1 MVIKHCGRIFL
12 TFALFVGPTFGFGQ
26 DLQHELSITPPKDHD
41 SIYYQYFKKHMR
53 NDISTAKSYALKAY
67 AAGKNGKHYLRYAKC
82 INAVAFTYDKLNNK
96 DSSLYYYWE
105 GIRYAQRHNLPEREM
120 FFYND
125 LGNLFERYD
134 YYDSALAYY
143 SKSFTVALQLSKPFD
158 EAIARHNMGLVY
170 YHLENYNEALKNI
183 LEAIDI
189 KNRHN
194 ITEGM
199 ELNLL
204 NVGMIYSEQAK
215 FDDALSYLLNA
226 RKLCGNNCDPS
237 LNADI
242 NYRIGYCIY
251 NKSGMPD
258 AFEYYKTA
266 IALAKKTGNEMVLA
280 HALLDLGK
288 YNTGT
293 GDYVQAIAHLT
304 ESSSI
309 AHRISLRRLERDS
322 YEALAVVYSKT
333 DRLDMAMMAQ
343 TRYIEL
349 KDSIFN
355 EKMANNLKDIQLDAA
370 RKLSDEI
377 ISKKDHELRNTKLV
391 VLLVAIIS
399 VLAILVLVLVYINR
413 RNSLR
418 IGRIAQEQLQEQI
431 RIRTFELE
439 KSNREL
445 KDSQKQYDHLIYRTS
460 HDIRGPVATILGLTN
475 VGLIDKSGNSS
486 VSKDYLS
493 KIQSTASGL
502 SDKLARL
509 TEISNVKN
517 SELQYQPIPLPAL
530 IRECFDSFKAFNHFP
545 LVSFQ
550 LESKDMQTDLICDTY
565 ILQFVIT
572 KILDNCFRYYNP
584 NNQNHYIK
592 VSISQ
597 TELTTTIDIEDN
609 GHGIDETVK
618 EKIFMLFYVASEIH
632 GTGLGLFLARIACHR
647 IGARVF
653 VYKASGPTVFRL
665 EIPNNKPDT
674 MWAVRD
680 DDDLINSSGSSMDD
694 EKSSATAA
702 NNDPAVEKISG
713 GGSSSSQLTGV
724 VA

>member
-1 MVIKHCGRIFL
+1 MAIRHCGRVLLTLVIF
-12 TFALFVGPTFGFGQ
+12 AASNSAFGQ
-26 DLQHELSITPPKDHD
+26 DLQHELSITPPNDHD
-41 SIYYQYFKKHMR
+41 SIYYQYFKKYMR
-53 NDISTAKSYALKAY
+53 SDISMAKTYALKAY
-67 AAGKNGKHYLRYAKC
+67 EAGKKGQRFLRHAKC
-82 INAVAFTYDKLNNK
+82 INAVAYTYDKLNNK
-96 DSSLYYYWE
+96 DSSLHYYWE

-143 SKSFTVALQLSKPFD
+143 SKAFSVALTLSKPFD

-183 LEAIDI
+183 LEAIAIKNQHDI
-189 KNRHN
+189 K
-194 ITEGM
+194 EGM

-204 NVGMIYSEQAK
+204 NVGMIYSEQAR
-215 FDDALSYLLNA
+215 FDDALRYLMDA
-226 RKLCGNNCDPS
+226 KKLCGNNCDPS

-251 NKSGMPD
+251 NKSGMVQ
-258 AFEYYKTA
+258 AFQYYKTA
-266 IALAKKTGNEMVLA
+266 IDLAKQTGNEMVLA
-280 HALLDLGK
+280 HALLDMGK
-288 YNTGT
+288 YNTST
-293 GDYVQAIAHLT
+293 GNYVEAIAHLT
-304 ESSSI
+304 ESSEI
-309 AHRISLRRLERDS
+309 AHRITLRRLERDS
-322 YEALAVVYSKT
+322 YEALAAVYSKT
-333 DRLDMAMMAQ
+333 DRLDMAMKAQ

-377 ISKKDHELRNTKLV
+377 ISQKDMELRNTKLV
-391 VLLVAIIS
+391 VLLIAIIC
-399 VLAILVLVLVYINR
+399 VLALLILVLVYINR

-418 IGRIAQEQLQEQI
+418 IGKIAQEQLQEQI

-460 HDIRGPVATILGLTN
+460 HDIRGPIATILGLTN
-475 VGLIDKSGNSS
+475 VGLIDKSGNTQ

-493 KIQSTASGL
+493 KIQSTANGL

-509 TEISNVKN
+509 TQISNVKN
-517 SELQYQPIPLPAL
+517 SELQYQPIMLPSL
-530 IRECFDSFKAFNHFP
+530 IRECFDSFRGLNHFP

-550 LESKDMQTDLICDTY
+550 LESTGMQTDLICDNWIVQF
-565 ILQFVIT
+565 ILT
-572 KILDNCFRYYNP
+572 KILDNSFRYYNP
-584 NNQNHYIK
+584 NNENHYIK

-597 TELTTTIDIEDN
+597 TELNTIIDIEDN
-609 GHGIDETVK
+609 GYGIDETVK
-618 EKIFMLFYVASEIH
+618 EKIFMLFYVASEVH

-647 IGARVF
+647 IGARV
-653 VYKASGPTVFRL
+653 YLQNPSGPTIFRIEL
-665 EIPNNKPDT
+665 PNKKSDQ
-674 MWAVRD
+674 MWAVKD
-680 DDDLINSSGSSMDD
+680 DDDILGAMDGD
-694 EKSSATAA
+694 TPGKA
-702 NNDPAVEKISG
+702 DPAASTKG
-713 GGSSSSQLTGV
+713 DPKRLTG
-724 VA
+724 AA